1 MVDLITQYLWGGHMS
16 GGANDQIYMSWP
28 LKWGLLI
35 RYLWVGHMSAGH
47 WSDVYEFAIW
57 VGLLIKYILIRLR
70 AMVWKVFMLAARTES
85 SVKIKCG
92 VNIAIEKENKW

>member
-1 MVDLITQYLWGGHMS
+1 MS

-47 WSDVYEFAIW
+47 W
-57 VGLLIKYILIRLR
+57 
-70 AMVWKVFMLAARTES
+70 
-85 SVKIKCG
+85 
-92 VNIAIEKENKW
+92 